1 VTRENEAISPTTA
14 LICCA
19 ALRRSADRRR
29 LAGWIVRRCWRWC
42 WPTTR
47 RPRCWWACHPAVAA
61 VAAAAAHPRPMSRGG
76 LTPPRRRPSTRPLLR
91 RQRRVSGV
99 AVVGGV
105 WGGVLR
111 RRWCSVP
118 RPTSVDKP
126 AASVLAAVWTAS
138 CLCNVCSRPELLSP
152 PRCMPLGG
160 PAGSQQQQQPGGSE
174 GRTRRR
180 SLTEVAVRTV
190 QGLGPAA
197 PLDNGALHRHA
208 PPLNS
213 IPAPSHHCDCAVCLL
228 VVAAAAVWLLIGP
241 HHGVSQAISPPDPWT
256 NAVRRV
262 PLLLRAPKPACLRT
276 QHACCHVCAPRDG
289 MPWIAEP
296 PRCVTPAYLSSP

>member
-1 VTRENEAISPTTA
+1 VLVGLSPGGGGGGGGGGASTAHEQGGADAAAPKAFNSATAATTTA
-14 LICCA
+14 GEWGG
-19 ALRRSADRRR
+19 R
-29 LAGWIVRRCWRWC
+29 GWGSV
-42 WPTTR
+42 
-47 RPRCWWACHPAVAA
+47 
-61 VAAAAAHPRPMSRGG
+61 
-76 LTPPRRRPSTRPLLR
+76 
-91 RQRRVSGV
+91 
-99 AVVGGV
+99 
-105 WGGVLR
+105 GGVLR

-138 CLCNVCSRPELLSP
+138 CLCNVCSRPEVLIP

-160 PAGSQQQQQPGGSE
+160 PAGSQQQQPGGSE